1 MTDLEIAVEEKLAV
15 AEFNLADT
23 KTRVAYQNIPDDEKA
38 EKIAN
43 WQREVD
49 RWSAALVLA
58 KKAGLHV

>member
-1 MTDLEIAVEEKLAV
+1 MTDLESAVEEKLNV
-15 AEFNLADT
+15 AEFNLNDT
-23 KTRVAYQNIPDDEKA
+23 KIRVSYQNIPDDEKA

-49 RWSAALVLA
+49 RWNAALVLA